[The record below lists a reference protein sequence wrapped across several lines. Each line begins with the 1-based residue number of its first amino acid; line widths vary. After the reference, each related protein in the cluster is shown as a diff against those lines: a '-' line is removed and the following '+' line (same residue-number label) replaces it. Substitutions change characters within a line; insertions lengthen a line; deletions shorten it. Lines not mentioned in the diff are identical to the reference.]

1 MVTQATAREAARLII
16 RRTALQ
22 VHPQQMMLLQNQVPE
37 AARFVHVWVHHLMQ
51 LLASG
56 ESGWR
61 DESLGRPAPPHQGP
75 QLRSSTTYCVCSI
88 YMHQSFQ
95 VQQIITCSATSS

>member
-37 AARFVHVWVHHLMQ
+37 AAR
-51 LLASG
+51 
-56 ESGWR
+56 
-61 DESLGRPAPPHQGP
+61 QGP

-88 YMHQSFQ
+88 YMYQSFQ